1 MSERNVGEKYT
12 YQKKDLL
19 GHGAFAAVF
28 KGKCKEVSHFLFL
41 DLDHL

>member
-1 MSERNVGEKYT
+1 MTERNVADKYT

-28 KGKCKEVSHFLFL
+28 KGKSKEVGVIMSH
-41 DLDHL
+41 DLV

>member
-1 MSERNVGEKYT
+1 MTERNVADKYT

-28 KGKCKEVSHFLFL
+28 KGKNKEVCNHESGITT
-41 DLDHL
+41 